1 MSVGRT
7 FIINLKKTMMELG
20 YIRAMPIVSLS
31 MYAIFTTVLKVPIGG
46 SKDPHKTTWKIQGMA
61 NS

>member
-7 FIINLKKTMMELG
+7 FIINLKKTMVELDF
-20 YIRAMPIVSLS
+20 IRAMPIFSPS
-31 MYAIFTTVLKVPIGG
+31 MYAILTTVLKVSIGG
-46 SKDPHKTTWKIQGMA
+46 SADPHKTTWQIQGMA